1 MARYGTLQN
10 VFPSAGSDDIRG
22 AHVYGKQD
30 KKLGKITDVIF
41 DHNSGNIIYVVVDTG
56 GWLSSKK
63 FILPANQLSESARHE
78 HDYVVDLSQEQI
90 EKFPTYSEQDLES
103 EESWDLY
110 ENRYRD
116 SWREGSILHREGSS
130 RAITPPPQDVPGAA
144 APKAGPSDRRG
155 AENAEADL
163 EAASAPG
170 DRVFPATGS
179 ELKRDPVGGDV
190 GSRWEAFQES
200 LRNRRKDVTS
210 SCPRCGKSANTETGA
225 ERNTR
230 GTGT

>member
-1 MARYGTLQN
+1 MAHYGTLRN
-10 VFPSAGSDDIRG
+10 VFPSAATDDIRG

-30 KKLGKITDVIF
+30 KKLGKIADVIF
-41 DHNSGNIIYVVVDTG
+41 DHNNGNIIYVVVDTG

-78 HDYVVDLSQEQI
+78 HDYVVDLGQDQI
-90 EKFPTYSEQDLES
+90 EKFPAYSEQDLES

-116 SWREGSILHREGSS
+116 SWSEGSILHREGSS
-130 RAITPPPQDVPGAA
+130 RAITPPPQDVAGATASKA
-144 APKAGPSDRRG
+144 ASSGPREV
-155 AENAEADL
+155 ENAEADL

-170 DRVFPATGS
+170 DRVFPASGRELDRNPVPGS
-179 ELKRDPVGGDV
+179 V

-200 LRNRRKDVTS
+200 LRNRRKEVTS
-210 SCPRCGKSANTETGA
+210 SCPQCGKSADTATGG

>member
-1 MARYGTLQN
+1 MAHYGTLRN
-10 VFPSAGSDDIRG
+10 AFPSAGSDDIRG

-30 KKLGKITDVIF
+30 KKLGKIADIIF
-41 DHNSGNIIYVVVDTG
+41 DHNNGNIIYVVVDTG

-78 HDYVVDLSQEQI
+78 HDYVVDLNHDQI
-90 EKFPTYSEQDLES
+90 EKFPTYSEQDLDS

-110 ENRYRD
+110 ENRYLD
-116 SWREGSILHREGSS
+116 SWHEGSILHREGSS
-130 RAITPPPQDVPGAA
+130 RAITPPPQDVPAA
-144 APKAGPSDRRG
+144 TAPKAGSLDRREV
-155 AENAEADL
+155 ENAKADL

-179 ELKRDPVGGDV
+179 ELKRDPVAGDV

-210 SCPRCGKSANTETGA
+210 SCPRCGKSVNTETSA
-225 ERNTR
+225 EQNTR